1 MMLDTLVRAS
11 IDGAIFAAM
20 VWILSRTVSCLPA
33 AAKAF
38 LWWCV
43 AAKFVV
49 ALVWTT
55 PVSASAAPG
64 PAPASPTTAPIV
76 HSSSS
81 GVEPAVENREARAAG
96 ARTIPW
102 SMVVLI
108 AWGLGCGVAVYRGFG
123 RWRNV
128 QSVAAR
134 ASRAPEHLQSMTAD
148 LASSDWPPTSAR
160 RAHL

>member
-1 MMLDTLVRAS
+1 MLDTLVRAS
-11 IDGAIFAAM
+11 IDGAIFAAL

-55 PVSASAAPG
+55 PVFVPLLPAPG
-64 PAPASPTTAPIV
+64 PASPTTAPIV

-81 GVEPAVENREARAAG
+81 GVEPAVEARSRCAHDPVVDGGSDRVGSGLWRRGLSRVRSLAKRAVCSSAG
-96 ARTIPW
+96 
-102 SMVVLI
+102 LE
-108 AWGLGCGVAVYRGFG
+108 G
-123 RWRNV
+123 
-128 QSVAAR
+128 
-134 ASRAPEHLQSMTAD
+134 SRAPAVDDRRSGSSR
-148 LASSDWPPTSAR
+148 LASDVCPTCAF
-160 RAHL
+160 LKT

>member
-1 MMLDTLVRAS
+1 MLDTLVRAS
-11 IDGAIFAAM
+11 IDGAIFAAI

-33 AAKAF
+33 GAKAF

-55 PVSASAAPG
+55 PVSVPLLPA

-81 GVEPAVENREARAAG
+81 GVEPAVETGEARAAG
-96 ARTIPW
+96 VAHDPVVDGGSDRVGSGLWRRGLSRVRSLAKRAVRNSAGAR
-102 SMVVLI
+102 
-108 AWGLGCGVAVYRGFG
+108 GLPSTC
-123 RWRNV
+123 
-128 QSVAAR
+128 
-134 ASRAPEHLQSMTAD
+134 SR
-148 LASSDWPPTSAR
+148 
-160 RAHL
+160 

>member
-55 PVSASAAPG
+55 PVFVPLLPAKLPSPAKLPATPEGYVPAVIPDKLAFDSVASPDEFVEALPTEVPLRLKLMDLPLTPAPLDVSVAESVVVPPYVPDAAPT
-64 PAPASPTTAPIV
+64 ASDV
-76 HSSSS
+76 
-81 GVEPAVENREARAAG
+81 
-96 ARTIPW
+96 
-102 SMVVLI
+102 
-108 AWGLGCGVAVYRGFG
+108 
-123 RWRNV
+123 
-128 QSVAAR
+128 VAA
-134 ASRAPEHLQSMTAD
+134 P
-148 LASSDWPPTSAR
+148 LATSAKF
-160 RAHL
+160 

>member
-1 MMLDTLVRAS
+1 MLDTLVRAS
-11 IDGAIFAAM
+11 IDGAIFAAL

-55 PVSASAAPG
+55 PVFVPLLPAPG
-64 PAPASPTTAPIV
+64 PASPTTAPIV

-81 GVEPAVENREARAAG
+81 GVEPAVEAGGGRCAHDPVVDGGSDRVGSRLWHRGLSRVRSLAKRAVSSSAG
-96 ARTIPW
+96 LEGSRTP
-102 SMVVLI
+102 
-108 AWGLGCGVAVYRGFG
+108 AVDDRRSGG
-123 RWRNV
+123 
-128 QSVAAR
+128 
-134 ASRAPEHLQSMTAD
+134 
-148 LASSDWPPTSAR
+148 SDWPPTSAR
-160 RAHL
+160 RAHF